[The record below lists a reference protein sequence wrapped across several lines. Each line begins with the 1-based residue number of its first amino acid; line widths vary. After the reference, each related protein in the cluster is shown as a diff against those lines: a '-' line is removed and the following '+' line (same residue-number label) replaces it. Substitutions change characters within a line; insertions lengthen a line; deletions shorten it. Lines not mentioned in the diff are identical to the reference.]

1 MPSYLEEFI
10 EGLSSL
16 PPDLHRNF
24 TLMRELDERSRALQS
39 RIEEACQHK
48 SERASAYT
56 RTSSKDND
64 AMQGA
69 GGVGGAGAAGAG
81 PGGEEGKAGGARVQE
96 DQQACMEIADEKIAL
111 AVQTY
116 DLVDAHIQK
125 LDKDLRKFEEEMKR
139 EKRRKG
145 AAGGT
150 DGSDGGGDG
159 TPRQKSKKN
168 KEAGTPKRKRGSTG
182 QLKGLRADLDLPVDP
197 NEPTYCYCNRC
208 IIEWFHF
215 ECVGLT
221 TEQRPKGKWYC
232 PDCTARMQ
240 GLGIAQVR
248 K

>member
-1 MPSYLEEFI
+1 MDF
-10 EGLSSL
+10 L
-16 PPDLHRNF
+16 PPPTATPLNHH
-24 TLMRELDERSRALQS
+24 
-39 RIEEACQHK
+39 HK
-48 SERASAYT
+48 PTHTPSPLPHTHTHAHTCPQPPMHAHNT
-56 RTSSKDND
+56 N
-64 AMQGA
+64 GA
-69 GGVGGAGAAGAG
+69 
-81 PGGEEGKAGGARVQE
+81 
-96 DQQACMEIADEKIAL
+96 
-111 AVQTY
+111 
-116 DLVDAHIQK
+116 
-125 LDKDLRKFEEEMKR
+125 

-197 NEPTYCYCNRC
+197 NEPTYCYCNRVYFGEMIACDNPDC